1 MSTNI
6 KVIRF
11 TVITAF
17 ILAIVTYGISLNIS
31 YGWYELK
38 WMSNNFLLT
47 VFGGAFASMLVVL
60 SCEFQKYL
68 QNKKDTQRMII
79 KHVGHVYGCL
89 QGIKN
94 SLMRQQLNPSEEVL
108 NSLLTSPSDWLKQEL
123 NTIREMDYTTIFQND
138 RFSKEFVPL
147 RKYLCNELYM
157 FSINCVNL
165 ALAINQDKIENLKK
179 YGHEGVITATSPYTG
194 ATISKLSEKIDP
206 FTEQIDLF
214 MQFVDAE
221 SGGKFNWPLRR
232 LATEFA
238 SNKEFDDLE
247 LFLSKDTPQTSQN

>member
-1 MSTNI
+1 
-6 KVIRF
+6 
-11 TVITAF
+11 
-17 ILAIVTYGISLNIS
+17 
-31 YGWYELK
+31 
-38 WMSNNFLLT
+38 
-47 VFGGAFASMLVVL
+47 
-60 SCEFQKYL
+60 
-68 QNKKDTQRMII
+68 MI
-79 KHVGHVYGCL
+79 
-89 QGIKN
+89 
-94 SLMRQQLNPSEEVL
+94 
-108 NSLLTSPSDWLKQEL
+108 
-123 NTIREMDYTTIFQND
+123 
-138 RFSKEFVPL
+138 
-147 RKYLCNELYM
+147 
-157 FSINCVNL
+157 
-165 ALAINQDKIENLKK
+165 KIENLKK